1 MPDTWPVSS
10 YDEDRPGWSP
20 FAVMAIAALV
30 LALGV
35 AGAVFG
41 IHVAK
46 VNATAVLGTTTPT
59 PPLSPTPTSAG
70 PTPTTTDTATPPPA
84 DSFPAPDLS
93 GMDFQ
98 AARQK
103 LRDLKL
109 GWQLVFQGAEGD
121 NTVRGTMPPAGA
133 PVHKGIT
140 VIVIVNG
147 PAPLATVPDLR
158 GKSCSD
164 AAAAIV
170 DAGLY
175 PVYDSGRVGSVLQQ
189 SPLSTDP
196 PVLHWN
202 DMVHISCGV
211 APS

>member
-1 MPDTWPVSS
+1 
-10 YDEDRPGWSP
+10 
-20 FAVMAIAALV
+20 MAIAALV

-46 VNATAVLGTTTPT
+46 VNATAVLDPTTPN
-59 PPLSPTPTSAG
+59 PPVSATPTSAG
-70 PTPTTTDTATPPPA
+70 PTATATPPPG
-84 DSFPAPDLS
+84 DSFPLPDLS

-103 LRDLKL
+103 LRALNL
-109 GWQLVFQGAEGD
+109 GWQLVFQGTEGD
-121 NTVRGTMPPAGA
+121 NTVHSTTPAA
-133 PVHKGIT
+133 NATVHKGIT
-140 VIVIVNG
+140 VTVFVNG
-147 PAPLATVPDLR
+147 PAPLATVPDVR
-158 GKSCSD
+158 GKACSD

-175 PVYDSGRVGSVLQQ
+175 PQYDTGRTGAVIEQ

-196 PVLHWN
+196 PALHWN
-202 DMVHISCGV
+202 DMVHISCSV
-211 APS
+211 SPS

>member
-20 FAVMAIAALV
+20 FAVMSIAALV

-46 VNATAVLGTTTPT
+46 VNATEVLGTGTPAPTATT
-59 PPLSPTPTSAG
+59 AG
-70 PTPTTTDTATPPPA
+70 PTPSTTTPPSA
-84 DSFPAPDLS
+84 DSFPVPDLS

-109 GWQLVFQGAEGD
+109 GWQLVFQGADGD
-121 NTVRGTMPPAGA
+121 NTVRTTTPVAGTT
-133 PVHKGIT
+133 VHKGIT
-140 VIVIVNG
+140 VTVFVNG
-147 PAPLATVPDLR
+147 PAPLATVPAVQGR
-158 GKSCSD
+158 SCSD
-164 AAAAIV
+164 AADAIV
-170 DAGLY
+170 EAGLY
-175 PVYDSGRVGSVLQQ
+175 PVYDSGRVGVVLDQ
-189 SPLSTDP
+189 SPLATDP
-196 PVLHWN
+196 SSLHWN
-202 DMVHISCGV
+202 DTVHISCSV